1 MKTIVKNDT
10 LPKTGRVLYLD
21 LLKTVAIIGV
31 LIIHI
36 TSQAFTL
43 YTPFSFNYNFSV
55 FISCT
60 ARFSVP
66 IFVMASG
73 ALFLNENKQISVSQ
87 IFKVYILRIVTALT
101 IFALFYECIPV
112 LFTFIKTGIVEKQLI
127 YNAISNIVNLN
138 THFHLYY
145 LYIIILIYMLVP
157 PIKIFLKS
165 AERKNI
171 EYLLLFLFAFSILMP
186 LLKSIYPFRLFSG
199 GMTNQYMINL
209 TYGMLTYFILGHY
222 LNKYELSKKAEITIF
237 TLGVISVLFT
247 FFATAFESY
256 ITSQFS
262 GRYIE
267 AMTPNVFFMAS
278 ALFLSIKKI
287 SKKVKDTKGFVFISK
302 ASFLIYLIHDFY
314 NIIFRE
320 SGLSMLTFSPV
331 FSIPLMLILVFGF
344 SILTYLILRKIPL
357 INKIL

>member
-21 LLKTVAIIGV
+21 LLKTVAIISV

-43 YTPFSFNYNFSV
+43 YSPFSFNYNFSV
-55 FISCT
+55 FISSM
-60 ARFSVP
+60 ARFAVP
-66 IFVMASG
+66 VFVMVSG
-73 ALFLNENKQISVSQ
+73 ALFLDTKKDIPLKN
-87 IFKVYILRIVTALT
+87 IFKVYILRIIYALI

-112 LFTFIKTGIVEKQLI
+112 LLTFIKTGVAEKQLI
-127 YNAISNIVNLN
+127 NNAILNILNLN

-171 EYLLLFLFAFSILMP
+171 EYILLFLFSFSILMP
-186 LLKSIYPFRLFSG
+186 FLKTVYPFSILSG
-199 GMTNQYMINL
+199 GITNQYIINL
-209 TYGMLTYFILGHY
+209 TYGMLFYFILGHY
-222 LNKYELSKKAEITIF
+222 LSSYNLSRKTENIII
-237 TLGVISVLFT
+237 TLGVISVFIT
-247 FFATAFESY
+247 FLSTAFENEF
-256 ITSQFS
+256 T
-262 GRYIE
+262 GKHLE
-267 AMTPNVFFMAS
+267 AMTINVCFMSMAV
-278 ALFLSIKKI
+278 FLTCKRYAKNIKNGKCI
-287 SKKVKDTKGFVFISK
+287 SFISK
-302 ASFLIYLIHDFY
+302 ASFTVYLIHDFY

-320 SGLSMLTFSPV
+320 LGLSMLIFSPV

-344 SILTYLILRKIPL
+344 SVFTYLILRKIPL